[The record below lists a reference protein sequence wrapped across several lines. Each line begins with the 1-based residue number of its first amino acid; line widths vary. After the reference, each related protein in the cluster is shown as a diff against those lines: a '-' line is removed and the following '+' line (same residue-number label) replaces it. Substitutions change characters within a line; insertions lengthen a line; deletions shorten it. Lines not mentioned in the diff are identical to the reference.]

1 MIFISYKYF
10 FFFFWVPPTPYP
22 YLFFLLTHLKKQYWF
37 LKLIDLSLN
46 AFILKYE
53 ISIIYL
59 SCSSWLPI
67 FAFPIF
73 WLFFLSS
80 KVSKMKFNQKSL
92 IYKNT
97 TLYDIDFYQKLE
109 FCDFFKE
116 SFYWLFFEF
125 FIKNTPKFHKILKKP
140 TFWYTSIYYIF
151 LIRILRSFQQSNH

>member
-1 MIFISYKYF
+1 MGFLGSFVAPKARLYEPQKCSKDTIYSSCLWQHNKPNFMFYKWWF
-10 FFFFWVPPTPYP
+10 LLVTNIFFFFWVPPTPYP
-22 YLFFLLTHLKKQYWF
+22 FLFFLLTHLKKQYWF

-59 SCSSWLPI
+59 SFSSWLPI

-92 IYKNT
+92 IYKKYNIVRHWF
-97 TLYDIDFYQKLE
+97 L
-109 FCDFFKE
+109 
-116 SFYWLFFEF
+116 S
-125 FIKNTPKFHKILKKP
+125 KN
-140 TFWYTSIYYIF
+140 
-151 LIRILRSFQQSNH
+151 